1 MKKNSP
7 SCICQEELGW
17 CQGEFLLQTKR
28 NGSCHW
34 TVGETKG
41 SSCCLYLPAAPSVIP
56 PPILFTPLDKAE
68 VTQLS
73 KMVVSKGTWLVGQC
87 LLLIELFPVSFGK
100 KATGQMDAS
109 RSGINSPV
117 KVRPCWTW
125 KWLSKESSIQ
135 REGQQNFTKLYAD
148 CLSSKDVYESE
159 DQFSWY
165 SNLHS
170 NIT

>member
-7 SCICQEELGW
+7 SCICHEELGC

-34 TVGETKG
+34 KVGEMKG

-68 VTQLS
+68 ATQLS
-73 KMVVSKGTWLVGQC
+73 KLVVSKGISLFGQC
-87 LLLIELFPVSFGK
+87 LVLIELFPVSSGK
-100 KATGQMDAS
+100 KAAGQMDAS
-109 RSGINSPV
+109 RSRIGSPV
-117 KVRPCWTW
+117 TVRPCWTP
-125 KWLSKESSIQ
+125 KWLSKEASLQ

-148 CLSSKDVYESE
+148 FFK
-159 DQFSWY
+159 
-165 SNLHS
+165 
-170 NIT
+170 